1 MILKSNNRLV
11 VLIISGI
18 IYSSMWSCSVK
29 PIWLFENSSTVDSVP
44 HIENVYALQIFKDY
58 LSSEIWF
65 TEDTSCLKVENVF
78 DEKAI
83 DNGALFLKWNKT
95 SGGCIWVGMGIG
107 WDGWN
112 PKNLQEIYPNASIEF
127 LVRSPKGTQNGLPW
141 AMALEDYS
149 GGQAWAGVFANYID
163 GQKITENWTRV
174 QVPLSAFDLTE
185 FDADITSIK
194 HLIIQ
199 FESEGEIFLDELRI
213 IPGQSVQS
221 KTIDIEIKNSAPVV
235 DGIFDSTNY
244 NKTPFELENGKVW
257 FSLQQNTI
265 TLFASV
271 VDKTPLQNNQNGKD
285 IWNGDAIEIAFST
298 NANASLTRKSFL
310 LSDQHLGIRANSN
323 PEIWNWRMQQS
334 AQGTVVT
341 KKTNSGYL
349 LEASIPLQQF
359 IASNFIAGSTYG
371 IEVAIDAGNQI
382 NGREIQYRWNNPYNE
397 GFHNSPQLWGKMQIT
412 NESAIK

>member
-1 MILKSNNRLV
+1 MTIKSGNRFFIFITFGI
-11 VLIISGI
+11 IIS
-18 IYSSMWSCSVK
+18 SQWSCAVK
-29 PIWLFENSSTVDSVP
+29 PVNLYENAATSDTVP

-65 TEDTSCLKVENVF
+65 TEDTSCLQVENIF

-83 DNGALFLKWNKT
+83 GKGALHLKWNKT

-127 LVRSPKGTQNGLPW
+127 NVRSPKGIQTGLPW

-149 GGQAWAGVFANYID
+149 GGQAWAGVFANYIE
-163 GQKITENWTRV
+163 GQKITENWTKV
-174 QVPLSAFDLTE
+174 QVPLSAFDLAQ

-199 FESEGEIFLDELRI
+199 FESEGEIYLDELRI
-213 IPGQSVQS
+213 VPGQTIKS
-221 KTIDIEIKNSAPVV
+221 KTIDIAIKNSTPII
-235 DGIFDSTNY
+235 DGIFDSANY
-244 NKTPFELENGKVW
+244 NPAPFELENGKVW
-257 FSLQQNTI
+257 LSIQENTI
-265 TLFASV
+265 TLFADV
-271 VDKTPLQNNQNGKD
+271 LDKTPLQNIQKGKD

-298 NANASLTRKSFL
+298 NAKASSTRNTFL
-310 LSDQHLGIRANSN
+310 LSDQHLGIRAATN
-323 PEIWNWRMQQS
+323 PEIWNWRMQQT
-334 AQGTVVT
+334 AQGTVIT
-341 KKTNSGYL
+341 KKTNSGYQ

-359 IASNFIAGSTYG
+359 IASSFIPDNIYG
-371 IEVAIDAGNQI
+371 IEIAIDAGDQI
-382 NGREIQYRWNNPYNE
+382 KGREKQYRWNNPYNE